1 MIAPINI
8 TGINYK
14 VSSAAQEYAVEK
26 IGKLGHFILESLRGS
41 VSADVKF
48 ERVDRNAGDMIL
60 VSVVL
65 HLPGKTLTAEDEQLT
80 EPAAIDVVQE
90 KLAGQLRR
98 YKTAKTS
105 H

>member
-1 MIAPINI
+1 MTTPINI

-14 VSSAAQEYAVEK
+14 VSADAQAYAVEK
-26 IGKLGHFILESLRGS
+26 IGKLVHFIPEELREATS
-41 VSADVKF
+41 TDVKF
-48 ERVDRNAGDMIL
+48 EKVSRPAGDLIF
-60 VSVVL
+60 VGAVL

-80 EPAAIDVVQE
+80 EHAAVDTVQE

-98 YKTAKTS
+98 YKTAHS